1 MNRVGVHEHED
12 VFCPGPFQ
20 KIPRWRSESPLVI
33 QHSRDLTIHAADD
46 MSLRFLAFLG
56 RRLHEA
62 PILVA
67 VSVREE
73 ELIDSQLL
81 RSTLDELAGE
91 DRLVCLTLAGL
102 GREDT
107 LALVRRIG
115 RVDSHAASM
124 AQRGEQVWE
133 ASAGNP

>member
-1 MNRVGVHEHED
+1 M
-12 VFCPGPFQ
+12 
-20 KIPRWRSESPLVI
+20 
-33 QHSRDLTIHAADD
+33 
-46 MSLRFLAFLG
+46 
-56 RRLHEA
+56 
-62 PILVA
+62 A

-115 RVDSHAASM
+115 PVDSHAASM